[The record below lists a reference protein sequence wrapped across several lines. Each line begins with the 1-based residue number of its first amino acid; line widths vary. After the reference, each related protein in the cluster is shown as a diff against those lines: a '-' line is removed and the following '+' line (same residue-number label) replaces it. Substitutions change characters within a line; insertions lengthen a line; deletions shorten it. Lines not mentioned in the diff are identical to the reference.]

1 MKKITETLQISRS
14 NQYSRKT
21 NRRERYRPK
30 PDDSPYLHL
39 IRQITDERPTYGYR
53 RVTAL
58 MNRYLRENNQSPVN
72 HKRIYRIM
80 KINHLLLPKY
90 PARSVRT
97 HEGLI
102 ITLKSNMRWC
112 SDVFEILCFNGE
124 KIRVIFAMDTCDR
137 EILSYIATTGGISS
151 EVVKDLMV
159 ASVEYRFGK
168 ADNLPHT
175 IQWLC
180 DNAPGYTAR
189 ETITFA
195 RMIGLEVCTTP
206 YYSPESN
213 GMAESFIKTFK
224 RDYVYIHDLPDAKTV
239 MELLPLWFEDYNI
252 HHPHKGL
259 KMRSPRE
266 YRMMQNK
273 LEGCPV

>member
-1 MKKITETLQISRS
+1 MKRITETLQISRS
-14 NQYSRKT
+14 NQYTRKP

-30 PDDSPYLHL
+30 LDDSTYLPL

-58 MNRYLRENNQSPVN
+58 MNRHLREHNTPVVN

-80 KINHLLLPKY
+80 RINHLLLPRYTQK
-90 PARSVRT
+90 PVRT
-97 HEGLI
+97 HDGVI
-102 ITLKSNMRWC
+102 ITLKSTMRWC

-124 KIRVIFAMDTCDR
+124 KIRVIFAMDACDR
-137 EILSYIATTGGISS
+137 EIISYIATTGGVSS

-159 ASVEYRFGK
+159 SSVEYRFGK
-168 ADNLPHT
+168 VERLPHR

-180 DNAPGYTAR
+180 DNAPGYTSM
-189 ETITFA
+189 ETLSFA
-195 RMIGLEVCTTP
+195 HMVGCDVCTTP

-213 GMAESFIKTFK
+213 GIAEAFIKTFK
-224 RDYVYIHDLPDAKTV
+224 RDYVYMHDFPDAKTV
-239 MELLPLWFEDYNI
+239 MELLPLWFEDYNSN
-252 HHPHKGL
+252 HPHKGL
-259 KMRSPRE
+259 NMRSPRE